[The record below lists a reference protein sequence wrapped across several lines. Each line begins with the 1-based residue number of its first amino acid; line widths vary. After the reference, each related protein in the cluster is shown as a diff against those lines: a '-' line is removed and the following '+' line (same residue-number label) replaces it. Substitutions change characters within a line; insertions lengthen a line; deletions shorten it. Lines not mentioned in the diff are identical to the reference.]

1 MAITTLLP
9 CMMFCLGLGRWNLSN
24 EMAHFLLSCCRK
36 TINRADQKAGYHFNQ
51 GPGILIAQINVLSKV
66 CLFLLLTAGLHNT
79 SEWKYFKTGMSMEIV
94 GWFFFS
100 RRVLIFFFSPFV
112 LFNEY
117 PLSRKRPYFQKNLG
131 TNRWVSTVKRTWETK
146 ISNHIFKRAQHILKC
161 LKTLDYV
168 MWQRELSCWVL
179 SSSENLTLL

>member
-100 RRVLIFFFSPFV
+100 RRVLIFFFLP
-112 LFNEY
+112 LFYSMNIH
-117 PLSRKRPYFQKNLG
+117 SAAKG
-131 TNRWVSTVKRTWETK
+131 
-146 ISNHIFKRAQHILKC
+146 HIFR
-161 LKTLDYV
+161 KTLAPTGGCQLSKELERPKLV
-168 MWQRELSCWVL
+168 TTFSKELS
-179 SSSENLTLL
+179 TF